1 MVKALN
7 MLKKDK
13 AVQLAFVLA
22 LFFLSE
28 AVTTIAYRFKADFYN
43 YSALIKGGF
52 IIVALVYSLYSL
64 NTFRKQLLLFL
75 TGMTF
80 AFFVGQ
86 YTFNDLTLGEH
97 ILKNTIYFGR
107 YVFVFILV
115 LVFVEKRMLV
125 TNKAVY
131 TVYEKIVVLNSI
143 LIVLGLVFDIAL
155 FRTYFYRFGYN
166 GLFMAPSI
174 STFFYALALTYFLN
188 HYLLYKKKL
197 AELILVSIV
206 CFLTGTKA
214 LVLFFCLSAFYWAWI
229 HQWYLKKWLYV
240 ALTLM
245 GILIFVF
252 KKTIYDFLYIGFK
265 GNFELYEQDGLI
277 TALTSFR
284 NLKLKEN
291 FLPLME
297 EKWGIWNYIFGGTD
311 FVKYRVEFEV
321 FDVILFF
328 GILGSVV
335 YFFFYFKHIIRFNTF
350 SRFGKVQ
357 LLFLLLTALLSGTF
371 FNNAPVA
378 LYLLVVLSS
387 LQIIQYKREK
397 HEV

>member
-1 MVKALN
+1 MKN
-7 MLKKDK
+7 DK

-28 AVTTIAYRFKADFYN
+28 AVTTISHHFKADFHN

-52 IIVALVYSLYSL
+52 ILVALLYSLYSL
-64 NTFRKQLLLFL
+64 KTFRKHILLFL
-75 TGMTF
+75 TGMSLVF
-80 AFFVGQ
+80 VVGQ
-86 YTFNDLTLGEH
+86 YTFNNLTFGEH
-97 ILKNTIYFGR
+97 FLDNTIYFGR
-107 YVFVFILV
+107 YIFVFILV
-115 LVFVEKRMLV
+115 LIFVNKRKLE
-125 TNKAVY
+125 TNKAVFS
-131 TVYEKIVVLNSI
+131 VYEKIVVFNSVLI
-143 LIVLGLVFDIAL
+143 LLGVLFDIVLFK
-155 FRTYFYRFGYN
+155 TYYYRFGYN

-188 HYLLYKKKL
+188 QYLVFKKKL
-197 AELILVSIV
+197 PELILVCLV

-214 LVLFFCLSAFYWAWI
+214 LILFFCLSALHWIWI
-229 HQWYLKKWLYV
+229 HKWYLKKKFY
-240 ALTLM
+240 ATLSGI

-252 KKTIYDFLYIGFK
+252 RKSIYDFLYTSFRA
-265 GNFELYEQDGLI
+265 NFELYEQDGLI

-297 EKWGIWNYIFGGTD
+297 EKWGIWNYLFGGTD

-328 GILGSVV
+328 GILGTLM

-350 SRFGKVQ
+350 SSFGKVQ
-357 LLFLLLTALLSGTF
+357 VLILLFTALLSGTF

-387 LQIIQYKREK
+387 LQITHYKKEK
-397 HEV
+397 YEV